1 MRILSRFGMWLR
13 YLLGRVLTL
22 IEAFLIIRIGL
33 KFFGANASALVV
45 RVLYEITEN
54 IVSPFSSIFPNIYLG
69 SHLLDVIAISAA
81 VGYMIIYLIALA
93 ILRAIFRE

>member
-1 MRILSRFGMWLR
+1 MTIISRFGMWLR

-22 IEAFLIIRIGL
+22 IEALLIIRIGL
-33 KFFGANASALVV
+33 KFFGANTSALVV

-54 IVSPFSSIFPNIYLG
+54 IVRPFGAIFPNINLG
-69 SHLLDVIAISAA
+69 THLLDVIAISAA
-81 VGYMIIYLIALA
+81 VGYAVIYLIAIA